1 MKVSNLYQSHIPPM
15 KWVRVGVLFCMIL
28 SLASCRQKIEHGG
41 KHPLVQV
48 GNEFFYQEDLAQS
61 LPYRLTGVDSIKFAQ
76 EFVQKWVEEQL
87 LYEKAKSNVRDDEHI
102 ERQVA
107 AYRRTLVMNN
117 YERRLVQQKVS
128 EEIPEEELQQ
138 YYEDNKQLFVLEE
151 SVVKGVFLKVPLTS
165 PGLKDLKKWYKE
177 NTDEALEQ
185 TEKFAFRHAVIYEHF
200 YEHWM
205 PISELE
211 AKVVVDLAELSKDF
225 DKQREI
231 EAKDEE
237 YCYLLHIEEYVA
249 AGEVKPYD
257 LARHEIIDLLAN
269 YRKVELMNKIKRDLY
284 NESVEKGRI
293 KYYYDETMQIVG
305 DTMRHAN
312 DNHAAGGTR

>member
-1 MKVSNLYQSHIPPM
+1 MNSLLCQMSKLLAKWTRLCCLRCLLCTFSACKKKV
-15 KWVRVGVLFCMIL
+15 
-28 SLASCRQKIEHGG
+28 EHGG
-41 KHPLVQV
+41 KTPLVEV
-48 GNEFFYQEDLAQS
+48 GNVFLYQEDVRKS
-61 LPYRLTGVDSIKFAQ
+61 VPYGLTGADSVAFAK
-76 EFVQKWVEEQL
+76 EFVRKWIEEQV
-87 LYEKAKSNVRDDEHI
+87 LYEKAEHNVRGDERI

-117 YERRLVQQKVS
+117 YERRLLQQKVS
-128 EEIPEEELQQ
+128 EEIPEEELQR
-138 YYEDNKQLFVLEE
+138 YYEENKQLFVLEE
-151 SVVKGVFLKVPLTS
+151 SVVKGVFLKVPLAS

-185 TEKFAFRHAVIYEHF
+185 TEKYAFRYAVVYEHF
-200 YEHWM
+200 YEHWL

-211 AKVVVDLAELSKDF
+211 AKVVVDLAELSKNF

-249 AGEVKPYD
+249 VGEVKPYD

-269 YRKVELMNKIKRDLY
+269 YRKVELMKQIKRDLY

-293 KYYYDETMQIVG
+293 KYYYDETMQTMG
-305 DTMRHAN
+305 DTVCCADDSHAT
-312 DNHAAGGTR
+312 GGTR

>member
-1 MKVSNLYQSHIPPM
+1 MSNLLRQRPNFLA
-15 KWVRVGVLFCMIL
+15 KWTNLCCLLCMLCSL
-28 SLASCRQKIEHGG
+28 SACKKQVEHGD
-41 KHPLVQV
+41 KTPLVQV
-48 GNEFFYQEDLAQS
+48 DNMFLYQEDVRQAI
-61 LPYRLTGVDSIKFAQ
+61 PYGLTGNDSAAFAQ
-76 EFVQKWVEEQL
+76 EFVRKWIEEQV
-87 LYEKAKSNVRDDEHI
+87 LYEKAEHNVRGDERI

-117 YERRLVQQKVS
+117 YERRLLQQKVS
-128 EEIPEEELQQ
+128 EEIPEEELQR

-151 SVVKGVFLKVPLTS
+151 SVVKGVFLKVPLSS

-185 TEKFAFRHAVIYEHF
+185 TEKYAFRHAVIYEHF

-231 EAKDEE
+231 EATDEE
-237 YCYLLHIEEYVA
+237 YCYLLHIEEYVGE
-249 AGEVKPYD
+249 GEVKPYD
-257 LARHEIIDLLAN
+257 LARHDIVDLLAN
-269 YRKVELMNKIKRDLY
+269 YRKVELMNKVKQDLY
-284 NESVEKGRI
+284 NDSVEEGRI
-293 KYYYDETMQIVG
+293 KYYYDETK
-305 DTMRHAN
+305 
-312 DNHAAGGTR
+312 